1 MKIVFAASEMEPFAK
16 TGGLADVIGS
26 LSGEIKALGHE
37 VIAFLPR
44 YKNIDTH
51 KKGLQT
57 VLENLEVQVGSEKIK
72 GTVFSFVA
80 KNGVTVYFID
90 QPDFFNRDTY
100 YGNASG
106 DFPDNDRRFVFFQR
120 AVLESLKRIPFKPDV
135 IHCNDWQTGLIPVYL
150 KTVYANDAF
159 FSKTKSVF
167 TIHNLAYQGNFPPDS
182 LPMTGLGWEHF
193 TMQRLEFYGK
203 FSFLKGGIIDADSVT
218 TVSERYAQEIQSKEF
233 GCGLEGVL
241 SRRREQLHG
250 VLNGID
256 PKDWNP
262 ATDTEIYEKFDAKKI
277 EKKLANKTAL
287 QKENNLSADPKA
299 PLFGVVSRLV
309 EQKGLDILI
318 PAMEALSGSGCQFI
332 VLGTGEEKYHH
343 ALRDLAKR
351 NKGKFSVHITFDAKF
366 AKKMYAG
373 CDMVLLPSYYE
384 PCGLAQMIGLRFGT
398 IPVVRYTGGLA
409 DTIQEFDPKTGK
421 GNGFVFKEYKADA
434 LRVAIERSV
443 EVYKNTKQWQALM
456 ENAMACDFSWG
467 ASARKYEH
475 IYEITK
481 KRTLSV

>member
-1 MKIVFAASEMEPFAK
+1 MEPFAK
-16 TGGLADVIGS
+16 TGGLADVIGT

-37 VIAFLPR
+37 VVAFLPR
-44 YKNIDTH
+44 YRQIDTH

-57 VLENLEVQVGSEKIK
+57 VLENLEVQIGSEKIK
-72 GTVFSFVA
+72 ATLFSYIA
-80 KNGVTVYFID
+80 KSGVTVYFID
-90 QPDFFNRDTY
+90 HPDFFNRETF
-100 YGNASG
+100 YGNSSG
-106 DFPDNDRRFVFFQR
+106 DFSDNDRRFAFFQR

-150 KTVYANDAF
+150 KTVYASDPF

-203 FSFLKGGIIDADSVT
+203 FSFLKGGILDADAVT

-233 GCGLEGVL
+233 GAGLEGVL
-241 SRRREQLHG
+241 SRRREYLHG

-256 PKDWNP
+256 LKEWNP
-262 ATDTEIYEKFDAKKI
+262 ATDADIYEKFDAKKI
-277 EKKLANKTAL
+277 DKKAANKAAL
-287 QKENNLSADPKA
+287 QKENGLNVDPKA
-299 PLFGVVSRLV
+299 PLLGVVSRLV
-309 EQKGLDILI
+309 EQKGIDILI
-318 PAMEALSGSGCQFI
+318 PAMEKLANSGYQFA

-351 NKGKFSVHITFDAKF
+351 NKGRFSVHITFDPKL

-373 CDMVLLPSYYE
+373 CDMILLPSYYE

-398 IPVVRYTGGLA
+398 IPVVRFTGGLA
-409 DTIQEFDPKTGK
+409 DTVQEFDPKTGK
-421 GNGFVFKEYKADA
+421 GNGFVFKEYQADV
-434 LRVAIERSV
+434 LRDAIERAAA
-443 EVYKNTKQWQALM
+443 VYHNPKQWAILM

-475 IYEITK
+475 IYEVTK
-481 KRTLSV
+481 KKALVN